1 MAKANI
7 TPADYSNEFLLIH
20 TLNCDKQL
28 GKCSVPGCGI
38 AKGVFEYLLGKR
50 ELLKDTIYPIFKRSF
65 VEESSGKRRKLRDG
79 ERERLLLPYPPRPDD
94 FIKKEVEYTLSS
106 DSKGSLSSPNLVEC
120 LTNDQLRK
128 YLYSLKIRPLQ
139 TLYGPLILSLMQ
151 HKENRDMFNVPVD
164 PVKLNIPYYFTV
176 IKNPMDLGTI
186 RDRLSSGYYKEA
198 KEIERDIE
206 LVFSNAMTF
215 NPKENVVHIAAQKL
229 LRFYHSELEK
239 VSFAFPTHHLSRSI
253 KRTINPSNNIEIIL
267 AHPATDIPAVSAVR
281 SASSTVP
288 SSSSAMVPAAKRSF
302 ETLIIISFVD
312 ILASTVRSVVSKY

>member
-106 DSKGSLSSPNLVEC
+106 EG
-120 LTNDQLRK
+120 
-128 YLYSLKIRPLQ
+128 
-139 TLYGPLILSLMQ
+139 
-151 HKENRDMFNVPVD
+151 VPVQSQSRG
-164 PVKLNIPYYFTV
+164 V
-176 IKNPMDLGTI
+176 
-186 RDRLSSGYYKEA
+186 SH
-198 KEIERDIE
+198 ERSTSKIS
-206 LVFSNAMTF
+206 L
-215 NPKENVVHIAAQKL
+215 
-229 LRFYHSELEK
+229 
-239 VSFAFPTHHLSRSI
+239 FPQ
-253 KRTINPSNNIEIIL
+253 
-267 AHPATDIPAVSAVR
+267 D
-281 SASSTVP
+281 
-288 SSSSAMVPAAKRSF
+288 SSSSDS
-302 ETLIIISFVD
+302 LW
-312 ILASTVRSVVSKY
+312 STDPLPYATQREQRHVQRPC

>member
-1 MAKANI
+1 
-7 TPADYSNEFLLIH
+7 
-20 TLNCDKQL
+20 
-28 GKCSVPGCGI
+28 
-38 AKGVFEYLLGKR
+38 
-50 ELLKDTIYPIFKRSF
+50 
-65 VEESSGKRRKLRDG
+65 
-79 ERERLLLPYPPRPDD
+79 
-94 FIKKEVEYTLSS
+94 
-106 DSKGSLSSPNLVEC
+106 
-120 LTNDQLRK
+120 
-128 YLYSLKIRPLQ
+128 
-139 TLYGPLILSLMQ
+139 
-151 HKENRDMFNVPVD
+151 MFNVPVD

-239 VSFAFPTHHLSRSI
+239 VSFAFPTHHFSRSI

-267 AHPATDIPAVSAVR
+267 AHPATDTPAVSAVR

-288 SSSSAMVPAAKRSF
+288 SSSSAMVPAVKRSF
-302 ETLIIISFVD
+302 ETPIIISFVD